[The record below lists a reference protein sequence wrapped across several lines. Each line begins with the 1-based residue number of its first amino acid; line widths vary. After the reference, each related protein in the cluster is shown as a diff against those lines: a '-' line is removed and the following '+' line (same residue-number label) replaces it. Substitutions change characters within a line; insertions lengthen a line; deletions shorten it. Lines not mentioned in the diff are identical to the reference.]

1 MKQRVTLSER
11 HGGEFGQHND
21 SHESCDLGAGL
32 QSAKGGDT
40 HLVGMP
46 KRVFLYVAIYDD
58 GFSPCAKLENTM
70 VLGALRTER

>member
-1 MKQRVTLSER
+1 MAVSSGNTTTRTSRAISAL
-11 HGGEFGQHND
+11 
-21 SHESCDLGAGL
+21 GL